1 MQGLA
6 EGAAHLCSSPGPQ
19 AGCMQTA
26 QRHAEFPAV
35 ACVTLQATGNYS
47 LFSRLERYGKII
59 PSPKHKII
67 DGWCSMPV
75 AGKMP
80 LAVLTSITP

>member
-6 EGAAHLCSSPGPQ
+6 EGAAHLCSSPRPQ

-26 QRHAEFPAV
+26 QRRAEFTAA
-35 ACVTLQATGNYS
+35 ACVTLQATGS
-47 LFSRLERYGKII
+47 SSCVKII

-75 AGKMP
+75 ARRRP
-80 LAVLTSITP
+80 LAVLISITP